1 LHQGEEM
8 NALDQLIVHWIVPQI
23 NLLEKFLHIWEST
36 KDGHVRVVVCGEKIT
51 INQALIAQ

>member
-1 LHQGEEM
+1 M